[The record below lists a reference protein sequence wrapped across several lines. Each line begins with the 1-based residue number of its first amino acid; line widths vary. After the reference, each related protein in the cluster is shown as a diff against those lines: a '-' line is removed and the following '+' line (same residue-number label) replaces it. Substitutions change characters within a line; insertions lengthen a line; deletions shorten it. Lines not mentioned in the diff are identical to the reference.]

1 VACDFFVSVT
11 ATFRLFYVFLVIG
24 HGSRWLVHFTITR
37 HPTAPGTLRQLR
49 EIIGCGEPYFI
60 DTFSTMATASSSCT
74 SMSPSSASGLELIG
88 DREPA
93 DPLAGRGEDRVAQRG
108 RNRAVLGARRHR
120 RAASRSPTESGAPE
134 CRAVR
139 RFTSGFSQHG
149 HE

>member
-74 SMSPSSASGLELIG
+74 SMSTSSASGLELIG

-120 RAASRSPTESGAPE
+120 RAASRSPTESG
-134 CRAVR
+134 
-139 RFTSGFSQHG
+139 T
-149 HE
+149 